1 MEPTE
6 PCHAIRWRKWWWIRK
21 LWDRFQFLFSFF
33 EMQQWQQF
41 INWKEVHLVP
51 SRSLM
56 LSNLAYFFAIF
67 KALSKC
73 QNILNPTR
81 FGLRY
86 PSMPAGMASNPWH
99 WQGSSPKV
107 QTKLSRNRWQ
117 EHWNLESGSSNH
129 VSLNSWFSYYTDFV
143 CLNKYQGHQVH
154 SAPAAASVLAFLQKT
169 YFGIAETLPHEWGP

>member
-1 MEPTE
+1 MVNQKTLGQIPIHLLLLRNAAMTAVHQLERSP
-6 PCHAIRWRKWWWIRK
+6 PG
-21 LWDRFQFLFSFF
+21 SFKVTDAVKF
-33 EMQQWQQF
+33 G
-41 INWKEVHLVP
+41 I
-51 SRSLM
+51 
-56 LSNLAYFFAIF
+56 FFAIF

-73 QNILNPTR
+73 QNIFNPTR

-99 WQGSSPKV
+99 WQGSSLKV
-107 QTKLSRNRWQ
+107 QTKLPRNRWQ

-169 YFGIAETLPHEWGP
+169 YFGIAETLPHEWGA